1 MKIAFYSD
9 NFYPELS
16 GISDSILITAK
27 ELAKRGHFI
36 NFFVPS
42 YSKKNYDFL
51 SLPFKEQLIDE
62 KIKITRMFSVPYPTG
77 TKQSRLVIPTGLR
90 TFALKKFNPDL
101 IHTNHIM
108 GVGLEGLI
116 DASFLNVPIVGTNH
130 TPISEFVR
138 YTPIKAKWFQ
148 KLAQK
153 YDVWY
158 FNHCDFVSSPSSP
171 VLKEMQSLGF
181 KKPSHPVSNPVE
193 FELFEKEYDKN
204 KLKKDLGLSD
214 FTLIYCGR
222 LAPEKHIDLIIRV
235 AAQLREAIPTISVVI
250 SGTGSEEN
258 NLKELAK
265 KLGIFDRIKFY
276 GYIKEKEE
284 FVRLYKA
291 SDVFLMLG
299 TAETQSIVMMQ
310 AMASGLSVI
319 GVKAWGLV
327 DFINEKNGIL
337 IEPNDLDALKDRI
350 LFLYK
355 NKEIRENLGRGGQ
368 VYVKNFAPTK
378 IAEIWENIYLD
389 VLKNRLKH

>member
-1 MKIAFYSD
+1 
-9 NFYPELS
+9 
-16 GISDSILITAK
+16 
-27 ELAKRGHFI
+27 
-36 NFFVPS
+36 
-42 YSKKNYDFL
+42 
-51 SLPFKEQLIDE
+51 
-62 KIKITRMFSVPYPTG
+62 
-77 TKQSRLVIPTGLR
+77 
-90 TFALKKFNPDL
+90 
-101 IHTNHIM
+101 
-108 GVGLEGLI
+108 
-116 DASFLNVPIVGTNH
+116 
-130 TPISEFVR
+130 
-138 YTPIKAKWFQ
+138 
-148 KLAQK
+148 
-153 YDVWY
+153 
-158 FNHCDFVSSPSSP
+158 
-171 VLKEMQSLGF
+171 MQSLGF